1 MFFGIEFSKYTSRF
15 FMKYVINFFREFVIQ
30 FFFHSQ
36 DSVVL
41 GGTHQ
46 HNDWNTNPYD
56 EDREFILKGCKA
68 LLPFALNDAKFL
80 KDWVGLRPGRDSV
93 RLERDQVKFDGKTFN
108 VSIVSM

>member
-1 MFFGIEFSKYTSRF
+1 MFFGIEFSKYTNGFYYVVGNWF
-15 FMKYVINFFREFVIQ
+15 FPWNCNSI
-30 FFFHSQ
+30 FFHSQ

-46 HNDWNTNPYD
+46 HNDWNTKPYD